1 MRQLHYR
8 VDGRVARN
16 LSPTCMP
23 FTRRRREDVHF
34 PGNTLITGNAIR
46 HTQGA
51 RSGYTAS
58 NLNRAR
64 APISFKVHAK
74 SQVGPAC

>member
-51 RSGYTAS
+51 PRVVHRFKFEP
-58 NLNRAR
+58 RAR
-64 APISFKVHAK
+64 QFLSRYMLNHR
-74 SQVGPAC
+74 